1 MTIYVTVENLLK
13 KGYIM
18 SIKSL
23 GSFTTDINLN
33 SDGTYDA
40 YITHDG
46 NSGEHYEHVS
56 ADEVGKIVADLIECI
71 ADSY

>member
-1 MTIYVTVENLLK
+1 M
-13 KGYIM
+13 
-18 SIKSL
+18 KSL

-33 SDGTYDA
+33 SDGTYNA

-46 NSGEHYEHVS
+46 NSGEHYEHIS